1 MAKETDLLDP
11 VEALEMKTAF
21 AQPATGQEVAVHQ
34 PTTVDITEGVITAR
48 KVEVRRDDG
57 AVLQKIA
64 AQAAAAGEHWY
75 YAFPVRKKG
84 GGTDTIE
91 GPSIKCANAVARLYG
106 NCQVDC
112 RVLDAG
118 KSWLIYAR
126 FVDYET
132 GFSLTRPFQQSKA
145 GSQLGGTD
153 QERREQASLSIGVSK
168 AERNVICNALET
180 FTDYAFESAKAN
192 LVARVGKK
200 LNDYKQ
206 RCVDRLGELG
216 VATLRAER
224 SIGKTIDS
232 WVARDVARLIAEIK
246 SVQDGMA
253 TADET
258 WPVEAPP
265 EPRRTDV
272 EDATVAAG
280 STAVSDRPAAETGPA
295 AATNGSAGS
304 PPVSGE
310 PAPSPTET
318 SAPADSA
325 GGEPAA
331 DTKAASGSPPSTE
344 DGAGRSPDLSMPLE
358 SWRVGDDVLGQEQI
372 IKRLE
377 RLIGLAETRA
387 DVDAIQ
393 NENAERLSKITGNK
407 RATLNNAFRTKRESL
422 S

>member
-1 MAKETDLLDP
+1 MAKDTDLLDP

-21 AQPATGQEVAVHQ
+21 AQQATGQEIAIHQ
-34 PTTVDITEGVITAR
+34 PTNVDITEGVITAR
-48 KVEVRRDDG
+48 KVEVRRDE
-57 AVLQKIA
+57 AMILQKIA

-75 YAFPVRKKG
+75 YAFPVKKKG

-91 GPSIKCANAVARLYG
+91 GLSIKGANACARLYG

-132 GFSLTRPFQQSKA
+132 GFSLTRPFQQSKT
-145 GSQLGGTD
+145 GSQLGGKD
-153 QERREQASLSIGVSK
+153 DERREQASLSIGVSK

-180 FTDYAFESAKAN
+180 FTDYAFESAKEN
-192 LVARVGKK
+192 LVKRVGSK
-200 LNDYKQ
+200 LKEYVQ
-206 RCVDRLGELG
+206 RCINRLGELG
-216 VATLRAER
+216 VETKRAER
-224 SIGKTIDS
+224 NIGKTVDA
-232 WVARDVARLIAEIK
+232 WVARDVAKLIAEIK

-253 TADET
+253 TAEET
-258 WPVEAPP
+258 WPSETPP

-272 EDATVAAG
+272 EDATVVAG
-280 STAVSDRPAAETGPA
+280 STAADRPAAETGPA
-295 AATNGSAGS
+295 AAGVVSTS

-310 PAPSPTET
+310 PSPSPTEP

-331 DTKAASGSPPSTE
+331 GANAAPRSPPSTE
-344 DGAGRSPDLSMPLE
+344 DGAGRPPDLSMPLE
-358 SWRVGDDVLGQEQI
+358 SWRVADDVLGQENI
-372 IKRLE
+372 IKRLD

-387 DVDAIQ
+387 DLDAIES
-393 NENAERLSKITGNK
+393 ENAARLSKITGNR
-407 RATLNNAFRTKRESL
+407 RATLSNSIRAKREGL
-422 S
+422 T